1 MARDS
6 LSPQTPV
13 TVLLSLASL
22 DFLNL
27 LLFLIYGQKDSL
39 LFSHK
44 YNICS

>member
-1 MARDS
+1 MTKDS

-27 LLFLIYGQKDSL
+27 LLFLIYRQDSL